1 MFGHSPGHGDRHRAQ
16 RAVLG
21 FREPADPFRDPLEP
35 GAIACRETRERLAQR
50 RAVVKQRRPR
60 PCPPPPPRPPF
71 PPAAPEPRR
80 RFPPPR
86 LAPTPP
92 GVPARFGR
100 RERPL

>member
-16 RAVLG
+16 RVVLG

-60 PCPPPPPRPPF
+60 PRPPPPPPPAPPPPPR
-71 PPAAPEPRR
+71 A
-80 RFPPPR
+80 FPPPR
-86 LAPTPP
+86 PPPPTRSAHPSTPVTATPPTP
-92 GVPARFGR
+92 
-100 RERPL
+100 